1 MNKISDQ
8 PSMNPVSETDGLP
21 QRKQTNLFSQD
32 RDLDREAERFAC
44 LMEKPT
50 SKKDPSSQATREDGL
65 TASPQKGE
73 KKIIGGIQ
81 GKDAQEKLPE
91 GKDAPEKLPE
101 GKNTQENLP
110 EGKNRRLPE
119 EAGESLQSPMSFDTL
134 YKTPLQAL
142 RVPGAVQTVNRAS
155 IRQPSSP
162 TRGVSETAR
171 AVAERILVAE
181 PSLVGKQE
189 VRITLKDSV
198 LPQTEIRISKE
209 GDKLTIDIVTTS
221 DHSYRII
228 SQEKNGLQQVLAE
241 RLDPRITVEVAVSD
255 TGREQNQGR
264 SRQQRNVFEEW
275 QP

>member
-65 TASPQKGE
+65 IASPKKDE
-73 KKIIGGIQ
+73 KKIKGGIQ
-81 GKDAQEKLPE
+81 GKDAPENLPE
-91 GKDAPEKLPE
+91 GENA
-101 GKNTQENLP
+101 QENLP

-119 EAGESLQSPMSFDTL
+119 EAGESLQSAMSFDTL
-134 YKTPLQAL
+134 YKTPHQAL
-142 RVPGAVQTVNRAS
+142 LVPGAVQTVNRAS
-155 IRQPSSP
+155 SRQPSSP

-189 VRITLKDSV
+189 VRITLKESV
-198 LPQTEIRISKE
+198 LPRTEIRISKE

-241 RLDPRITVEVAVSD
+241 RLDPRIKVEVAVSD